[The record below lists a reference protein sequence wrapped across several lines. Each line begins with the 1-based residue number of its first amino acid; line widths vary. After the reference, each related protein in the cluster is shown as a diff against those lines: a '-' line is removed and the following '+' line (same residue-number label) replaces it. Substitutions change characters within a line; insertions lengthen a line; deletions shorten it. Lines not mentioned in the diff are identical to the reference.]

1 MAREVISASI
11 LIIATVVAASAAI
24 MVIIPS
30 IRDLSGSYTSL
41 ARNLND
47 KVETDVEII
56 FIMVN
61 NSTSY
66 VNVTFWVK
74 NTGNTRICDALINR
88 SDIFIYSDNKYLH
101 FTPTDSEVSYAIEN
115 GDGDDYWEKS
125 ETLRFA
131 IENLDTDS
139 LPQGEYILTFVLYNG
154 VETSDLFSW

>member
-30 IRDLSGSYTSL
+30 IRDLSGSYASL
-41 ARNLND
+41 ATNLND
-47 KVETDVEII
+47 KIETDAEII

-74 NTGNTRICDALINR
+74 NTGNTRIPDALINR

-101 FTPTDSEVSYAIEN
+101 FTPTDPEVSYTIEN
-115 GDGDDYWEKS
+115 GDSDDYWEKS

-139 LPQGEYILTFVLYNG
+139 LPQGEYTLAFVLYNG
-154 VETSDLFSW
+154 VGTSDLFSW